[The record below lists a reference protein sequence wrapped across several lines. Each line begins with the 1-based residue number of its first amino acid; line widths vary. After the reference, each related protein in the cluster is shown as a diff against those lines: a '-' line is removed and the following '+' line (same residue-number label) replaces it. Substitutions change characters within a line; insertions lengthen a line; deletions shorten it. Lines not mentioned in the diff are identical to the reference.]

1 MDPLVLGRVEPLAR
15 LDRFVEDVAAGPA
28 ALVVEGEPG
37 IGKTTVWRWAVEAA
51 ATRGYRVLTSRPS
64 EAESRLGYS
73 GLADLLT
80 PVDSSHTEALPGP
93 LRHAL
98 EVALLVSEPAGRPP
112 QPRAIFAALGG
123 DPAIARRRFPG
134 CSSPS
139 TTGSGW
145 TRARDMRSTM
155 RHVASTGAPVGVLA
169 TRRPGVSDSA
179 AVETI
184 RLRGLSPAALYRLV
198 EGRLGVSLP
207 RSTVM
212 RLHRTTDGNPF
223 YALEIASALIA
234 AELPGASD
242 PWPIPDDLRDIV
254 AIRVR
259 KLPKSSRAALL
270 VAAASS
276 RARLDARAPSLRPA
290 ERAGIVRIDAE
301 GSVRFAHPLYS
312 AAIYDGATEEERR
325 RAHALLADADN
336 DLEEQ
341 ARHRALAT
349 SGADEQVAA
358 LLERAASRA
367 QARGATDVA
376 AELGERAVLLTP
388 SDMLDNDRRRRVA
401 AAEYNFR
408 AGDLERARTQLAEL
422 VRRTEAPPDSHTLR
436 LLAEVCYRLHHLDE
450 AMPAPPRGDR
460 GGRRRARGDGTC
472 RAGPRIHAG
481 LLVQELPG
489 GGRCCSASSRCSRA
503 DR

>member
-1 MDPLVLGRVEPLAR
+1 MLVAVDDWQW
-15 LDRFVEDVAAGPA
+15 LDA
-28 ALVVEGEPG
+28 
-37 IGKTTVWRWAVEAA
+37 
-51 ATRGYRVLTSRPS
+51 
-64 EAESRLGYS
+64 
-73 GLADLLT
+73 
-80 PVDSSHTEALPGP
+80 SS
-93 LRHAL
+93 RHAL
-98 EVALLVSEPAGRPP
+98 DYA
-112 QPRAIFAALGG
+112 
-123 DPAIARRRFPG
+123 ARRL
-134 CSSPS
+134 
-139 TTGSGW
+139 
-145 TRARDMRSTM
+145 D
-155 RHVASTGAPVGVLA
+155 GAPVGVLA

-472 RAGPRIHAG
+472 RAGPRHTRWPTRSGASRRRT
-481 LLVQELPG
+481 LLLSEQSLQPSRPVT
-489 GGRCCSASSRCSRA
+489 GRCLPVRSRSPRLRVSSSAEDWTGSGSHALSASRILKSPAQSSTGRACSRRKPCSTWA
-503 DR
+503 R